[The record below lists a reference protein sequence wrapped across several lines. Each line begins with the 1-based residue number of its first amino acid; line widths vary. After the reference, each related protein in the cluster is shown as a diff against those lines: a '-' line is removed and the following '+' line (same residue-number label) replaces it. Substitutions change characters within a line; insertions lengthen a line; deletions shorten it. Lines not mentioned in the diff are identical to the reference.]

1 MPSRELP
8 SRPDLDHLK
17 REARSLQQAARTGDA
32 DALQRLRQ
40 ALGTDTALKLTDA

>member
-17 REARSLQQAARTGDA
+17 REARSLQQAARSA
-32 DALQRLRQ
+32 I
-40 ALGTDTALKLTDA
+40 LTPSSDFARR